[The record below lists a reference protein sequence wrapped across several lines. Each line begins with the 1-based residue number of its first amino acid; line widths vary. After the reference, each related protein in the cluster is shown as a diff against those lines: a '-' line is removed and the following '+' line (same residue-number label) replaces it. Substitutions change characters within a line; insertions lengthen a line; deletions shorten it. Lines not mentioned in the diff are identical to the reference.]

1 MECVRGEG
9 KGWGLDEGEGENW
22 GWAGSQ
28 DIFLGKPHSTLM
40 LVLFPPLESNVTLKK
55 LDVSMNGFGNEG
67 ALALGDVLRLNSC
80 LVYIDISRN
89 GITNEGASRISK
101 GLEVNESLQVL
112 KVDGLNWCLHMHL
125 CVWMPCTSAYV
136 SMSVCP

>member
-1 MECVRGEG
+1 
-9 KGWGLDEGEGENW
+9 
-22 GWAGSQ
+22 
-28 DIFLGKPHSTLM
+28 
-40 LVLFPPLESNVTLKK
+40 
-55 LDVSMNGFGNEG
+55 MNSFGNEG

-80 LVYIDISRN
+80 LVYIDVSRN

-112 KVDGLNWCLHMHL
+112 KVDSLSWRLHMHL

-136 SMSVCP
+136 SVSVCMCVHMYVCDSSVGKQGGRTRLDNAGDDHQPLPRTSMCTCLVPLL

>member
-1 MECVRGEG
+1 M
-9 KGWGLDEGEGENW
+9 
-22 GWAGSQ
+22 
-28 DIFLGKPHSTLM
+28 
-40 LVLFPPLESNVTLKK
+40 TLKK

-80 LVYIDISRN
+80 LVYINISSN

-112 KVDGLNWCLHMHL
+112 KVDSLSWRLHRHL
-125 CVWMPCTSAYV
+125 CGWMQCTSAYV
-136 SMSVCP
+136 SVNVCVCAHVYVCDSSVGKQGGRTRQIILGTIISPCPVRPRPRLVPLL